1 MIGKVTWNQ
10 DKKKFELSY
19 EGKVLVRSKTVDYL
33 KYLVSQQKH
42 SAIVGAK
49 ITSIEIF
56 DHDKIT
62 VLDAQDNTLDA
73 QQPVEPQVPT
83 YTITERFEF
92 MESLI
97 GMVIRGD
104 AKSMVISGEG
114 GVGKTF
120 SVLAALRQQGLIDV
134 NTVQP
139 TVDSI
144 MEIKVPDSQPVIEDK
159 IIAQMDS
166 NRGDYIV
173 VKGHSSAKSLYRLMF
188 ENRNRIIIFDDC
200 DSVLR
205 DGSAIDLLKAALD
218 SYEDRWV
225 SWKSDTMVDL
235 PSCFKF
241 NGSIIFI
248 SNRRLST
255 IDEAIRTRCFKVDL
269 SMTKL
274 QRIERMR
281 SVLHNVMESIALN
294 IKEEVLNFME
304 ANLHLTDDINFRSLM
319 NLILIRTS
327 AGDKWEKLA
336 AYALT
341 EQ

>member
-120 SVLAALRQQGLIDV
+120 SVLAALRQ
-134 NTVQP
+134 
-139 TVDSI
+139 
-144 MEIKVPDSQPVIEDK
+144 
-159 IIAQMDS
+159 
-166 NRGDYIV
+166 
-173 VKGHSSAKSLYRLMF
+173 
-188 ENRNRIIIFDDC
+188 
-200 DSVLR
+200 
-205 DGSAIDLLKAALD
+205 
-218 SYEDRWV
+218 
-225 SWKSDTMVDL
+225 
-235 PSCFKF
+235 
-241 NGSIIFI
+241 
-248 SNRRLST
+248 
-255 IDEAIRTRCFKVDL
+255 
-269 SMTKL
+269 
-274 QRIERMR
+274 
-281 SVLHNVMESIALN
+281 
-294 IKEEVLNFME
+294 
-304 ANLHLTDDINFRSLM
+304 
-319 NLILIRTS
+319 
-327 AGDKWEKLA
+327 
-336 AYALT
+336 
-341 EQ
+341 